1 MHGLKLQAKYL
12 NMKELTAV
20 VIGAT
25 GLTGNLL
32 VEELLN
38 DDDFKS
44 VRTLV
49 RNPTDMDHPKLEQR
63 VVNFNDKNDYA
74 QKFGEGDIIFC
85 CVGTTQKKVNK
96 DKAAYAKVDYDLPV
110 NAAEIGISK
119 GFKQFLIVSAI
130 GANENSSNFYL
141 SLKGKTENRLKQFP
155 YISIGIF
162 QPSILNG
169 NRKESRIGER
179 FLQVIMDLLSFLLLG
194 PLKKFRA
201 IGANN
206 VAKAMVE
213 ASKKQSPGIHYYQY
227 SEMMYLV
234 RS

>member
-1 MHGLKLQAKYL
+1 
-12 NMKELTAV
+12 MKELTAV

-32 VEELLN
+32 VEELLKDN
-38 DDDFKS
+38 DFKS

-49 RNPTDMDHPKLEQR
+49 RKPADIHHPKLEQR

-74 QKFGEGDIIFC
+74 QKLGEGDIIFC

-96 DKAAYAKVDYDLPV
+96 DKAAYTKVDYDLPV
-110 NAAEIGISK
+110 NAAEIGIAK
-119 GFKQFLIVSAI
+119 RFKQFLIVSAI

-155 YISIGIF
+155 YVSIGIF

-169 NRKESRIGER
+169 SRKENRIGER
-179 FLQVIMDLLSFLLLG
+179 FAQIIMDLFSFLLLG

-201 IGANN
+201 IGANS
-206 VAKAMVE
+206 VAKAMVQ
-213 ASKKQSPGIHYYQY
+213 ASKQQPPGIHYYQY
-227 SEMMYLV
+227 SEMMSLV

>member
-1 MHGLKLQAKYL
+1 
-12 NMKELTAV
+12 MKELTAV

-32 VEELLN
+32 VEELLKDN
-38 DDDFKS
+38 DFKT

-49 RNPTDMDHPKLEQR
+49 RTPIDRNDPKLEQR
-63 VVNFNDKNDYA
+63 VVNFNDQNDYA

-96 DKAAYAKVDYDLPV
+96 DEAAYTKVDYDIPV
-110 NAAEIGISK
+110 NAADIGIAK

-130 GANENSSNFYL
+130 GADETSSNFYL

-155 YISIGIF
+155 FMSIGIF

-169 NRKESRIGER
+169 NRKESRMGER
-179 FLQVIMDLLSFLLLG
+179 FLQIILDLISFLLLG
-194 PLKKFRA
+194 SLKKFRS
-201 IGANN
+201 IGANS
-206 VAKAMVE
+206 VAKAMLQ
-213 ASKKQSPGIHYYQY
+213 ASKKQSPGIHYYRY
-227 SEMMYLV
+227 SEMMHLV
-234 RS
+234 RN

>member
-1 MHGLKLQAKYL
+1 MR
-12 NMKELTAV
+12 ELTAL

-25 GLTGNLL
+25 GLTGSLL
-32 VEELLN
+32 VEELLK
-38 DDDFKS
+38 DGDFKN
-44 VRTLV
+44 VRILV
-49 RNPTDMDHPKLEQR
+49 RSSTDLTHPKLEQR
-63 VVNFNDKNDYA
+63 VVNFNDINDYT

-96 DKAAYAKVDYDLPV
+96 DKAAYTKVDYDLPV
-110 NAAEIGISK
+110 NAADIGISR

-141 SLKGKTENRLKQFP
+141 RLKGKTENRLKQFP
-155 YISIGIF
+155 FVSIGIF

-169 NRKESRIGER
+169 NRKENRAGEK
-179 FLQVIMDLLSFLLLG
+179 LAQIIMDLLSFLLLG

-206 VAKAMVE
+206 VAKAMIK
-213 ASKKQSPGIHYYQY
+213 ASKKQTAGIHYYQY
-227 SEMMYLV
+227 AEMMQLV